1 MNILI
6 VDDSRFLRLANE
18 RALVRAG
25 HHVISASDG
34 EEGLRLAREC
44 MPDLIVLD
52 MMLPKLSGEE
62 VLHALRG
69 DPQTA
74 DTPVMVL
81 TSLPQC
87 NENRLKGEGAT
98 SYHQK
103 SLLELDKGTTRFVDV
118 VDRLLARTQKT
129 KAAAAP

>member
-18 RALVRAG
+18 HALVRAG
-25 HHVISASDG
+25 HNVISASDG
-34 EEGLRLAREC
+34 EQGLRLACQR

-52 MMLPKLSGEE
+52 MMLPKLSGQE

-69 DPQTA
+69 DPRTA

-81 TSLPQC
+81 TLLPQC
-87 NENRLKGEGAT
+87 KQDKLKGEGAT

-103 SLLELDKGTTRFVDV
+103 ALLELDKGTTHFVDV
-118 VDRLLARTQKT
+118 VERLLVRAQKA
-129 KAAAAP
+129 KAAVAH